1 MTDKVTKVLE
11 ALVDGLEA
19 VIFPTETA
27 APVLSSG
34 EAIEVLEGLQVEID
48 DMLERLTTEIGEA
61 RGGRR
66 CPWLSPARKRPYPRT
81 SAARSTP
88 ASRRSRP

>member
-11 ALVDGLEA
+11 ALVEALEA
-19 VIFPTETA
+19 VIFPEETA
-27 APVLSSG
+27 VGVPVLTQG

-61 RGGRR
+61 DEDDDALG
-66 CPWLSPARKRPYPRT
+66 
-81 SAARSTP
+81 
-88 ASRRSRP
+88 